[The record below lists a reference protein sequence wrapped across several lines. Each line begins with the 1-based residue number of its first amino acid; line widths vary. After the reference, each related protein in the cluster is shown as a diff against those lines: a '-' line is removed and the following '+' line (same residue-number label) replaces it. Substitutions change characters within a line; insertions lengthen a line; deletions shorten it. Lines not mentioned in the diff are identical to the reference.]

1 MKKAPLVSII
11 IPCYNHARFVA
22 EAIESALGQTHS
34 PVEVIVVDDGS
45 TDDSVRVISG
55 FSDRVLFLQQ
65 ENLGPS
71 VARNTGFRV
80 SKGEFIAFL
89 DADDLYE
96 KNFIARL
103 LAVFEQDPECVA
115 VYCTTRSI
123 SEDGQWIPPENRFL
137 FPAPEELYSQLLL
150 HQFILMQFT
159 LTRRTGY
166 EKAGLFDPQF
176 RNAEDWEMLLRIA
189 RIGKIV
195 GVPEPLTRRRVVPGS
210 LSRGIDT
217 RKRHDLCL
225 TVLRKHF
232 GVDESIPERLSPLQ
246 RLAYGH
252 HYLSTAAYYLG
263 GGENRMRA
271 HGLLQRAFTLSP
283 DLIHRLSTYFGL
295 FLEEEDPVRDGLG
308 IIDTPDALARFLAG
322 VFDAPDTPAEV
333 KGHRDEAMAH
343 LDVTLGLICYKTGDP
358 LAACRFFL
366 SALTRYPHYALI
378 REPALPPY
386 PSGWD
391 IELVEQLRENRR
403 LLFPEDTDDPQ

>member
-1 MKKAPLVSII
+1 MKKPLVSVI

-45 TDDSVRVISG
+45 TDDSARVIST
-55 FSDRVLFLQQ
+55 FADRVLFLQQ

-71 VARNTGFRV
+71 VARNTGFRA

-96 KNFIARL
+96 GNFIARL
-103 LAVFEQDPECVA
+103 LAVFEQDLECIA
-115 VYCTTRSI
+115 VYCQKYPVG
-123 SEDGQWIPPENRFL
+123 EDGQRLPTQNRFVIPPTEDLYAVLLQRNIFSTHCILARRVCY
-137 FPAPEELYSQLLL
+137 EE
-150 HQFILMQFT
+150 
-159 LTRRTGY
+159 
-166 EKAGLFDPQF
+166 AGLFDPRF
-176 RNAEDWEMLLRIA
+176 RYGEDWEMWLRIA
-189 RIGKIV
+189 QTGKII
-195 GVPEPLTRRRVVPGS
+195 GIPDLLAHRRIVTGS
-210 LSRGIDT
+210 LSHRTDPT
-217 RKRHDLCL
+217 QRFDADLA
-225 TVLRKHF
+225 VLRKHF
-232 GVDESIPERLSPLQ
+232 GMDESAPERLSHLQ
-246 RLAYGH
+246 HLAYGY

-295 FLEEEDPVRDGLG
+295 CLGGKDPVSEGLG
-308 IIDTPDALARFLAG
+308 ITDTPDALTRFLAG

-333 KGHRDEAMAH
+333 KEHRDEAMAH
-343 LDVTLGLICYKTGDP
+343 LDVALGMIHYKMGDP